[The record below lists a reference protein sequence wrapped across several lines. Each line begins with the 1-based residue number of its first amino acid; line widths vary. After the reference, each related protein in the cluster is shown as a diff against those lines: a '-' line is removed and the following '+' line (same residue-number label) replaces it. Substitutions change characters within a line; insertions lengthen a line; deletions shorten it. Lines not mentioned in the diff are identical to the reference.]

1 MTTLPEIVNQAW
13 EQREG
18 PVVLATVDAEGMP
31 NAIYA
36 TCVSRYSEDTFVV
49 ADNFFHKTKANI
61 LNGSHGT
68 LLFITKKGKA
78 YQLKGTFEYHTSGAI
93 FDDMKQWNPERLP
106 GHAAAALN
114 VEAVF
119 SGAEQLQ

>member
-18 PVVLATVDAEGMP
+18 PVVLATVDAEGVP

-49 ADNFFHKTKANI
+49 ADNFFHKTKSNI